1 MKKLLTAIT
10 AMLMIPMMTNAQT
23 YNSLWKQVKEAEQN
37 DLPQTEQ
44 QVLSQIA
51 TKAEKERAY
60 GQLLKAELQ
69 HARSQCNVSPDSL
82 KPVVERLKEREEQ
95 AAAFLRAR
103 GMEILVHSFRCRLG
117 EIDLVARDGD
127 TLVFVEVKSVWN
139 NQEGNPAARVN
150 TLKQKKIWQT
160 ACHFLAT
167 QNAIAPKGFDT
178 PCRFDVLSTRAYQEP
193 LQFAHYKN
201 AFEANEVLPR
211 I

>member
-1 MKKLLTAIT
+1 MISKK
-10 AMLMIPMMTNAQT
+10 
-23 YNSLWKQVKEAEQN
+23 SQN
-37 DLPQTEQ
+37 
-44 QVLSQIA
+44 
-51 TKAEKERAY
+51 
-60 GQLLKAELQ
+60 
-69 HARSQCNVSPDSL
+69 RSKGNFI
-82 KPVVERLKEREEQ
+82 ETQ
-95 AAAFLRAR
+95 AVAFLMREGYEVVAR
-103 GMEILVHSFRCRLG
+103 NYAYHGG
-117 EIDLVARDGD
+117 ELDIVARDNG

-160 ACHFLAT
+160 ASHFLAT